1 MSKIVICKRCGFE
14 VYKSNI
20 LEYDYQCFY
29 HDEDLYECETDQID
43 ELEYYEFISN
53 LFCCS
58 LVEAK
63 NLTNK
68 YRDYVNENIISLEV
82 MSFKEFAEMHSYVIN
97 LDNNEILFS

>member
-43 ELEYYEFISN
+43 ELEYYEFISD
-53 LFCCS
+53 FFSCS
-58 LVEAK
+58 LLEAID
-63 NLTNK
+63 LTNK
-68 YRDYVNENIISLEV
+68 YRDYVNENINSLEV
-82 MSFKEFAEMHSYVIN
+82 MSLVEFTEMNSFIINSDYKEITLN
-97 LDNNEILFS
+97 